1 MDESPPTDEAAG
13 YGTTAHGGS
22 REALGEALES
32 CRAYLLLVA
41 NRELDDDL
49 QAKGAPSDLVQDTF
63 LEAQRDF
70 GRFHGDSP
78 EALRAWLRQI
88 LLHNIANFTRRFRD
102 TNRREIAREVTLDC
116 DRPSTAGPFQ
126 FATSDPSPSAEVM
139 ADERAAALD
148 AAIGRLPKD
157 YRRIIE
163 LRHGDGLSFVE
174 ISCQLGRSDNAV
186 RKLFFRAVERL
197 KQELDASQ

>member
-1 MDESPPTDEAAG
+1 M
-13 YGTTAHGGS
+13 
-22 REALGEALES
+22 
-32 CRAYLLLVA
+32 LVA

-49 QAKGAPSDLVQDTF
+49 QAKGAPSDLVQETF

-70 GRFHGDSP
+70 GRFVGDSP

-88 LLHNIANFTRRFRD
+88 LLHNIANFARRFRD
-102 TNRREIAREVTLDC
+102 TNRRAIAREVTLDSHQL
-116 DRPSTAGPFQ
+116 STAGPFQ

-148 AAIGRLPKD
+148 SAIGRLPKD
-157 YRRIIE
+157 YRTVIE
-163 LRHGDGLSFVE
+163 LRHCDGLSFAE
-174 ISCQLGRSDNAV
+174 IARQLGRSDNAV